1 MSNNFGWKRK
11 IGKKVGRGTGLFE
24 EGGGYYRNARI
35 Y

>member
-24 EGGGYYRNARI
+24 EGRRLL
-35 Y
+35 